1 MNKKMLL
8 GLAYGGGYGYQPG
21 AWRMPGVDPK
31 SYADFD
37 VVVQHAQAAERGKLH
52 FLFLP
57 DGFGR
62 LEDIENA
69 PPIQEEPAA
78 SRLPRATFYA

>member
-1 MNKKMLL
+1 MNKKMLI
-8 GLAYGGGYGYQPG
+8 GLSYGGGYGCQPG